1 MGNQGKERSGV
12 ELEHSLAL
20 TALVSQFS
28 AIAQAVVEGQGHSK
42 AMHEEPKTQRSVQE
56 QSNLRHEA

>member
-1 MGNQGKERSGV
+1 MGNQGKEKSGI

-28 AIAQAVVEGQGHSK
+28 AVAQAVVEGQGHSK
-42 AMHEEPKTQRSVQE
+42 AMREELRAQRSLQE
-56 QSNLRHEA
+56 QSNQR